1 MIPFKPM
8 LTLYKAPEIK
18 PAVKYSYKEDFPLYT
33 EIMEVVKSATR
44 QPHLKPPLAKLTTH
58 CSDLK
63 LKSSLKPPLTVE
75 QCSLTLVPGIV
86 NITWSTMPVSELRR
100 NVEASRF
107 VNLLVV
113 PSNSSS
119 FSGKVIVLPITT
131 SSPDTRIPGA
141 MMPSSSN
148 LS

>member
-1 MIPFKPM
+1 GCEECYSPTPFEASFSK
-8 LTLYKAPEIK
+8 TDE
-18 PAVKYSYKEDFPLYT
+18 
-33 EIMEVVKSATR
+33 
-44 QPHLKPPLAKLTTH
+44 
-58 CSDLK
+58 
-63 LKSSLKPPLTVE
+63 LKSSLKPL
-75 QCSLTLVPGIV
+75 SSV